1 MPGYILTVPKE
12 LRPSKAHGMRPFADQ
27 LGFLDFIRELR
38 HEDLPFPRGASLRV
52 EGLEEALYAAK
63 PSYDAAAAKIR
74 HWLKAAA
81 NDLDRNAIT
90 VQVIVRDSLERGDRL
105 WAVYRGERLP
115 IHLIFNSPTS
125 EEYQGSVVYR
135 ASFNLT

>member
-12 LRPSKAHGMRPFADQ
+12 LRPQKPRGMRAFTDQ
-27 LGFLDFIRELR
+27 LGCLDFVRELR
-38 HEDLPFPRGASLRV
+38 NEDLPFPRGANLRV
-52 EGLEEALYAAK
+52 EGLQEVFYAAK
-63 PSYDAAAAKIR
+63 PDYDAAAGRIR

-81 NDLDRNAIT
+81 NDLDRNAVT
-90 VQVIVRDSLERGDRL
+90 VQVVIRDSLERGDKL